1 MSENG
6 GLDLLIETETRLAE
20 RLATA
25 QQEADSALDAARQAG
40 REAEAR
46 FQDDLERAAR
56 DLATTLASQRE
67 SEVARITAEADV
79 SAHRFESLGPGR
91 LDALAQDV
99 ARRVLD
105 AWRIEG
111 AA

>member
-25 QQEADSALDAARQAG
+25 QQEA
-40 REAEAR
+40 EAR
-46 FQDDLERAAR
+46 FQGDLERAAR
-56 DLATTLASQRE
+56 ELAATLATQRE
-67 SEVARITAEADV
+67 REVARITAEADV
-79 SAHRFESLGPGR
+79 SARRFEALGPGR

-99 ARRVLD
+99 ARRVLE
-105 AWRIEG
+105 AWRTEG

>member
-25 QQEADSALDAARQAG
+25 QQEAEAGLDAARQAG

-46 FQDDLERAAR
+46 FQGDLERAALELAAT
-56 DLATTLASQRE
+56 LATQRE
-67 SEVARITAEADV
+67 REVARITAEADV
-79 SAHRFESLGPGR
+79 SARRFEALGPGR

-99 ARRVLD
+99 ARRVLE
-105 AWRIEG
+105 AWRTEG